1 MYIDI
6 ETDQKPEFE
15 SEDIMGIFD
24 KLRKGTKSIFSFDEK
39 NKQYKAII
47 NNITFACKEIRPEY
61 EQYAKDLAN
70 NYDRKMLDI
79 IQYMLSD
86 IEEMF
91 GISDVEIIKNSLGNA
106 LIDLD
111 NNRLSYLEQTLDDV
125 HIIDVEFDGIFEK
138 FYDVSIDG

>member
-1 MYIDI
+1 MEIL
-6 ETDQKPEFE
+6 
-15 SEDIMGIFD
+15 D
-24 KLRKGTKSIFSFDEK
+24 KLRKENKPIFSFDEK

-47 NNITFACKEIRPEY
+47 NNITFVCKEIKPEY

-70 NYDRKMLDI
+70 NYDKKILDI
-79 IQYMLSD
+79 IQYMLFD
-86 IEEMF
+86 IEKMF
-91 GISDVEIIKNSLGNA
+91 GINNVEIIKNSLGNA

-111 NNRLSYLEQTLDDV
+111 NNRLSYLEQTLDDM

>member
-1 MYIDI
+1 
-6 ETDQKPEFE
+6 
-15 SEDIMGIFD
+15 MGIFD
-24 KLRKGTKSIFSFDEK
+24 KLWKQNKSIFTFDEK

-47 NNITFACKEIRPEY
+47 NNITFVCKEIKAEY

-70 NYDRKMLDI
+70 NYDKKILDI

-91 GISDVEIIKNSLGNA
+91 GINDVEIIKNSLGNA

-111 NNRLSYLEQTLDDV
+111 NNRLSYLEQTLDDM

-138 FYDVSIDG
+138 FYDISIDG

>member
-1 MYIDI
+1 
-6 ETDQKPEFE
+6 
-15 SEDIMGIFD
+15 MGIFN
-24 KLRKGTKSIFSFDEK
+24 KLRKENKSIFTSDEK

-47 NNITFACKEIRPEY
+47 NNITFVCKEIKPEY

-70 NYDRKMLDI
+70 NYDKKILDI
-79 IQYMLSD
+79 IQYMLFD
-86 IEEMF
+86 IEKMF
-91 GISDVEIIKNSLGNA
+91 GINNVEIIKNSLGNV

-111 NNRLSYLEQTLDDV
+111 NNRLSYLEQTLDDM